1 MRSPPIAP
9 VESEE
14 VHGVAWLSEYLRE
27 KMQRDPGLRSIAI
40 RGEVSNHKVSG
51 YGHLNFALSEGP
63 AVLQC
68 FAWEDDFRAFPEFK
82 NGSKIV
88 ALGSISTYPQRSAY
102 QLVVKRVRLEGVG
115 EVQQL
120 FDDRKKRLAAEGL
133 FDPARKRPLPAFPFR
148 VAVVSSKRSQGA
160 HDFLTRL
167 SQLRPHVQVAWCE
180 TSVQGANAPS
190 EIVGALGRASQLDVD
205 LIVLTRGGG
214 SFEDLFTFSDESVV
228 RAVASARHPVICAVG
243 HTVDQQLADFA
254 ADLHAETPSAAAERV
269 GPETRALRER
279 LDERFRRARS
289 AASRNRERLEERLGR
304 ALTRSKLDDPRLF
317 LLPQQQRL
325 ETGVERLAS
334 GLSDVLRRRRERV
347 ATLNEALARYDPRL
361 QLARRGEALRSC
373 AARLDRAR
381 SERFAG
387 EQRRLGDSG
396 PRLERA
402 MRDLILRSRQ
412 RLSLA
417 AANLGGNDPEA
428 ILQKGYAI
436 VTHEGRIVRDPGEV
450 AIGASIDA
458 RVARGTL
465 SARVESN
472 KVDSKKDVDGNERIG

>member
-1 MRSPPIAP
+1 MKSPPIAP
-9 VESEE
+9 IASEE
-14 VHGVAWLSEYLRE
+14 IRGVAWLSKYLRD
-27 KMQRDPGLRSIAI
+27 KLRRDPGLRSIAI
-40 RGEVSNHKVSG
+40 RGEVSNYKPGAYG
-51 YGHLNFALSEGP
+51 YLNFALKEGP

-68 FAWEDDFRAFPEFK
+68 YALEDDFRDFPDFK
-82 NGSKIV
+82 DGSKIV
-88 ALGSISTYPQRSAY
+88 AFGSIDTYALRSAY
-102 QLVVKRVRLEGVG
+102 QLVVTRVRLEGIG
-115 EVQQL
+115 DVQQL
-120 FDDRKKRLAAEGL
+120 FDERKKRLAAEGL

-160 HDFLTRL
+160 HDFMTRL
-167 SQLRPHVQVAWCE
+167 GQLRPHVRVEWCE
-180 TSVQGANAPS
+180 TSVQGTSAAA

-228 RAVASARHPVICAVG
+228 RAVARARHPVICAVG

-279 LDERFRRARS
+279 IEERFRRAHS
-289 AASRNRERLEERLGR
+289 SASRTRERLAERLER
-304 ALTRSKLDDPRLF
+304 ALTRSKLDDARLF
-317 LLPQQQRL
+317 FLPQRQRL
-325 ETGVERLAS
+325 ETAIDELANALDDGV
-334 GLSDVLRRRRERV
+334 RRRRERV
-347 ATLNEALARYDPRL
+347 AALSEGLARFDPRL

-387 EQRRLGDSG
+387 EGRRLGDDG
-396 PRLERA
+396 ARLERA